1 LKGLEVAVDSFFY
14 RKLVIVPWNIVAYNV
29 FGGREKGPEI
39 FGTESW
45 TFYIRNLLL
54 NFNAWFVLALSAAPL
69 LVLQATFGS
78 HTSKQTLLRSVTFLT
93 PFYMWLAIFTCQPHK
108 EERFMFPAYPFL
120 ALNAAIALH
129 ILLSYIGSSNARE
142 MMGRIPPKLKFMVS
156 IGSVFLIINLGLLRT
171 IGMITAYNAPF
182 LSLQSLEKVDTG
194 NAGDSVC
201 FGKEW
206 YRFPSSFFLPNGM
219 RAKFVR
225 SEFRGLL
232 PGEFTETEANRA
244 PFAGTWVIPSGMNDR
259 NQEDPRKY
267 VGAQTREHVTIEST
281 KLIC

>member
-1 LKGLEVAVDSFFY
+1 
-14 RKLVIVPWNIVAYNV
+14 
-29 FGGREKGPEI
+29 
-39 FGTESW
+39 
-45 TFYIRNLLL
+45 
-54 NFNAWFVLALSAAPL
+54 
-69 LVLQATFGS
+69 
-78 HTSKQTLLRSVTFLT
+78 
-93 PFYMWLAIFTCQPHK
+93 MWLAIFTCQPHK

-129 ILLSYIGSSNARE
+129 ILLSYIGSSNRRKL
-142 MMGRIPPKLKFMVS
+142 MGRIPPKLKSMVS

-171 IGMITAYNAPF
+171 IGMITAYNAP
-182 LSLQSLEKVDTG
+182 LLTLQSLEKADTG
-194 NAGDSVC
+194 NAGDYVC

-232 PGEFTETEANRA
+232 PGEFTETEANRD

-259 NQEDPRKY
+259 NQEDLGKY
-267 VGAQTREHVTIEST
+267 VGARKLESM
-281 KLIC
+281 LRSSSPS